1 MKIYSYIKNYLVI
14 ILLITLA
21 LVSRC
26 SVASAQDWDI
36 DLLKKINPDPP
47 TSKYWQYT
55 SNSIYY
61 VPASVSFGQLVYG
74 IGQGSSLTRNR
85 SYETFIS
92 IGLSTIIGEVLK
104 YTIREQRPSDK
115 YPGEIFV
122 NSPTNDPSFPS
133 GHTLLAFATATSLA
147 LEYKKWY
154 VTGPAYLWAGSV
166 GFSRM
171 YLGKHYPSDV
181 LAGAAIGILS
191 GVVSHRFSINVLK
204 SYNMK

>member
-1 MKIYSYIKNYLVI
+1 MKIYSYIKNYLII

-55 SNSIYY
+55 SNSAYY
-61 VPASVSFGQLVYG
+61 VPTSVPFSQLIYG

-85 SYETFIS
+85 AYETFIS

-104 YTIREQRPSDK
+104 FTIREQRPSDR

-133 GHTLLAFATATSLA
+133 GHTWLAFATATSLA

-154 VTGPAYLWAGSV
+154 VTGPAFLWAGSV

>member
-1 MKIYSYIKNYLVI
+1 MNKFIYIKNYLIVFTT
-14 ILLITLA
+14 LI
-21 LVSRC
+21 LVSWC
-26 SVASAQDWDI
+26 SVTFAQDWDI

-55 SNSIYY
+55 SNSVYY
-61 VPASVSFGQLVYG
+61 IPAGVVVGQLAYG
-74 IGQGSSLTRNR
+74 IAQGSSLTRNR
-85 SYETFIS
+85 AYETFMS
-92 IGLSTIIGEVLK
+92 IGFSVIVGEILK
-104 YTIREQRPSDK
+104 YTIKEERPSDR

-133 GHTLLAFATATSLA
+133 GHTLVAFATATSLA

-154 VTGPAYLWAGSV
+154 VTGPAFLWAGSV

-181 LAGAAIGILS
+181 LAGMALGILG

>member
-1 MKIYSYIKNYLVI
+1 MWFRDYYI
-14 ILLITLA
+14 ILITFL
-21 LVSRC
+21 LLFCGPGVF
-26 SVASAQDWDI
+26 AQNLDVDI
-36 DLLKKINPDPP
+36 LKAINPEHPD
-47 TSKYWQYT
+47 SKYWQYT

-61 VPASVSFGQLVYG
+61 VPASVTFGQLFYG
-74 IGQGSSLTRNR
+74 MGQGSGLTRNR

-92 IGLSTIIGEVLK
+92 IGLSGIIGEILK
-104 YTIREQRPSDK
+104 YTIKEVRPASR
-115 YPGEIFV
+115 YPGIIFA
-122 NSPTNDPSFPS
+122 STETKDPSFPS
-133 GHTLLAFATATSLA
+133 GHTLVAFATATSLA

-154 VTGPAYLWAGSV
+154 VTGPAFLWASSV

-181 LAGAAIGILS
+181 FVGMALGVLS